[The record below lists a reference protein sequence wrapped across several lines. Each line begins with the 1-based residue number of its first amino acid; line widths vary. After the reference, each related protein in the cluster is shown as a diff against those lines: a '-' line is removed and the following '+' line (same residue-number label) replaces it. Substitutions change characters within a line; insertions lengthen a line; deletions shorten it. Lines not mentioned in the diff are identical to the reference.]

1 MANWTGEE
9 RRKIDRTHNNYEP
22 QSPFEGF
29 VKASLG
35 YMEKRLDNLPCPET
49 FRRLNKVENKISNI
63 EGRAT
68 IFGIVSGFIAGFI
81 SKYLWG
87 K

>member
-1 MANWTGEE
+1 MGNWDGTE
-9 RRKIDRTHNNYEP
+9 RRKNNRIHSTFEP
-22 QSPFEGF
+22 QTAFEGF
-29 VKASLG
+29 VKANLEN
-35 YMEKRLDNLPCPET
+35 MKDRLNNLPCPET